1 MMKRKYLFTPKPGQD
16 FQVVITDA
24 RTGTWETLHNAIEM
38 WVQNS
43 TEARRFYSKG
53 DVHHSLATKLLAIVV
68 LESTVDVTNKISGLV
83 MKYDA
88 DVEASADGEI
98 DVNRKGLLSLAI
110 TTRRSVAA
118 IALLEM
124 GADPNKMYSMW
135 GTNSFVFAAANNL
148 LDIVKTMHRCGAD
161 IWQMDAMGDTGIVG
175 AVKQGY
181 LDVVNFFIKNG
192 ADVNWFC
199 FEDHMYL
206 LHYAVE
212 GRDASSVAMVKL
224 LLDSGADPN
233 LRSFRP
239 GLFGFGIRGS
249 GYTPLQYLQCPTK
262 GVTRHREFKDA
273 DLPTVNEKVSL
284 LEDNMVKR
292 VQDIQLAV
300 CMGTHERLSSNTNC
314 LLNCLA
320 GEPGL
325 LSMIMDNVGN
335 EFDANYPSVPM
346 RPSSYTGV
354 VE

>member
-1 MMKRKYLFTPKPGQD
+1 MTVPKPGGQ
-16 FQVVITDA
+16 FKAVVTAA
-24 RTGTWETLHNAIEM
+24 RTESWAIVQDEIETWVKT
-38 WVQNS
+38 S
-43 TEARRFYSKG
+43 TEARRFYSNG
-53 DVHHSLATKLLAIVV
+53 VLHNSLSSKLLAIVV
-68 LESTVDVTNKISGLV
+68 LESRVDVTNKINGLV
-83 MKYDA
+83 MKYNA

-98 DVNRKGLLSLAI
+98 DMDRKGLLSLAI
-110 TTRRSVAA
+110 TTRNSVAA

-148 LDIVKTMHRCGAD
+148 LDVVKTMHRCGAVM
-161 IWQMDAMGDTGIVG
+161 WQMNAMGDTGIVG
-175 AVKQGY
+175 AVKEGY
-181 LDVVNFFIKNG
+181 IDMVKFFLDKG
-192 ADVNWFC
+192 ADSNWFC
-199 FEDHMYL
+199 SEDHMYL

-212 GRDASSVAMVKL
+212 SRDPSSIAMMKL

-239 GLFGFGIRGS
+239 GLFGFGMPGS
-249 GYTPLQYLQCPTK
+249 GYTPLQYLQCTTK
-262 GVTRHREFKDA
+262 GVTRYREFKDE

-292 VQDIQLAV
+292 VTDLQLAV
-300 CMGTHERLSSNTNC
+300 CMGTHERLSSNTSC

-325 LSMIMDNVGN
+325 LKMILDNVGN
-335 EFDANYPSVPM
+335 EFDVNYPSVPM